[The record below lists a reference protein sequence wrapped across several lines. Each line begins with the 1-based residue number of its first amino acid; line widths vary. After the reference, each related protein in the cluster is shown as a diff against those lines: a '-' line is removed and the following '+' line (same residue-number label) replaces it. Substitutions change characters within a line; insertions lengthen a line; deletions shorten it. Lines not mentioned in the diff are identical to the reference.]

1 MQYAYPL
8 LAIFIWAGNTVVNK
22 LAVGSI
28 FPAEIGFYRW
38 LFAALLFTPFMLKPV
53 VAHWPQIRPNLG
65 KIFILGVLGTVTL
78 LPCVIRMMDNLITKT
93 WARSPCLAC
102 SAWRSTR
109 AWRTTPRA

>member
-38 LFAALLFTPFMLKPV
+38 LLAALLFT
-53 VAHWPQIRPNLG
+53 R
-65 KIFILGVLGTVTL
+65 
-78 LPCVIRMMDNLITKT
+78 
-93 WARSPCLAC
+93 
-102 SAWRSTR
+102 
-109 AWRTTPRA
+109 

>member
-38 LFAALLFTPFMLKPV
+38 LLAALLFT
-53 VAHWPQIRPNLG
+53 
-65 KIFILGVLGTVTL
+65 
-78 LPCVIRMMDNLITKT
+78 
-93 WARSPCLAC
+93 RSEEHTSELQ
-102 SAWRSTR
+102 SQ
-109 AWRTTPRA
+109 